1 MKLSRNKMLLVSFM
15 LFSLFFGAGNLIF
28 PPFLGQ
34 NAGSHTLPAMLGF
47 LATAVVLPVLGV
59 VVVARFDG
67 LDRLGQ
73 QVGKRFAIVFTLLIY
88 LSIGPGLGIP
98 RAASVP
104 FEMAVAPY
112 LPESANTTVWMLV
125 YSLVFFLVALWLCM
139 TPGKLVNRI
148 GHFLTPSLL
157 VLLVFLF
164 VCFLFRGE
172 VNVAPSQTAYDAA
185 PFLKGFSEG
194 YQTMDTIAA
203 LNFGLVIATTLG
215 SFGMTEKRDR
225 MRHTVL
231 AGIFAGTILALVYAM
246 LSYMGMCSS
255 GVYPI
260 QENGAWTLRCI
271 VYQLF
276 GAPGAVLLAA
286 IFTLACLTTCVGLIN
301 SISQYFSTLF
311 GKLSYRQW
319 VLVMTGFSFL
329 VCNLGLN
336 AILSISIPILNA
348 IYPVAIVLIL
358 LSFLPERLRRLRA
371 IYPAGIL
378 FTGAASILYT
388 VQGLGAAVPVLDGV
402 LSAVPLAEA
411 VCSVPAVLPSW
422 KWSHTAWAVFFG
434 RIAAS
439 VSSSASRMARMVPRR
454 RFSSACRLVPR
465 PGMPS
470 SAERMVLL
478 VWRWW

>member
-260 QENGAWTLRCI
+260 QAERRMDPAVHRLPTVRRTGSRAAGGHLHAGLSHHLRGA
-271 VYQLF
+271 YQLHLPVFLHPFRKALLPPVGAGDDRLLLF
-276 GAPGAVLLAA
+276 GVQSGTERHPQHLHPHSQRHLPRGHCADPAGADPQPMGQESLGLLSGGGRHRNRQRH
-286 IFTLACLTTCVGLIN
+286 LCVGCR
-301 SISQYFSTLF
+301 T
-311 GKLSYRQW
+311 
-319 VLVMTGFSFL
+319 
-329 VCNLGLN
+329 
-336 AILSISIPILNA
+336 A
-348 IYPVAIVLIL
+348 VAGRCDGA
-358 LSFLPERLRRLRA
+358 LPEAAPVRYGLLLGQCGGGDA
-371 IYPAGIL
+371 GSEPAAGSCAAG
-378 FTGAASILYT
+378 TGVRGRKS
-388 VQGLGAAVPVLDGV
+388 
-402 LSAVPLAEA
+402 
-411 VCSVPAVLPSW
+411 LP
-422 KWSHTAWAVFFG
+422 
-434 RIAAS
+434 
-439 VSSSASRMARMVPRR
+439 
-454 RFSSACRLVPR
+454 FSSKA
-465 PGMPS
+465 G
-470 SAERMVLL
+470 RMRHILH
-478 VWRWW
+478 RKEFFS

>member
-1 MKLSRNKMLLVSFM
+1 M
-15 LFSLFFGAGNLIF
+15 
-28 PPFLGQ
+28 
-34 NAGSHTLPAMLGF
+34 
-47 LATAVVLPVLGV
+47 
-59 VVVARFDG
+59 AR
-67 LDRLGQ
+67 
-73 QVGKRFAIVFTLLIY
+73 
-88 LSIGPGLGIP
+88 
-98 RAASVP
+98 
-104 FEMAVAPY
+104 
-112 LPESANTTVWMLV
+112 
-125 YSLVFFLVALWLCM
+125 
-139 TPGKLVNRI
+139 
-148 GHFLTPSLL
+148 
-157 VLLVFLF
+157 
-164 VCFLFRGE
+164 
-172 VNVAPSQTAYDAA
+172 QTAYDAA

-358 LSFLPERLRRLRA
+358 LGLTHSLWVKNRWVYSLVVAGTGTVSVIYALDATAVAGRCDGALPEAAPVRYGLLLGQCGGGDAGSEPAAGSCAAGTGVKGRKSLPLLLRA
-371 IYPAGIL
+371 G
-378 FTGAASILYT
+378 GW
-388 VQGLGAAVPVLDGV
+388 D
-402 LSAVPLAEA
+402 
-411 VCSVPAVLPSW
+411 
-422 KWSHTAWAVFFG
+422 VFSTEGF
-434 RIAAS
+434 
-439 VSSSASRMARMVPRR
+439 
-454 RFSSACRLVPR
+454 FS
-465 PGMPS
+465 
-470 SAERMVLL
+470 
-478 VWRWW
+478 